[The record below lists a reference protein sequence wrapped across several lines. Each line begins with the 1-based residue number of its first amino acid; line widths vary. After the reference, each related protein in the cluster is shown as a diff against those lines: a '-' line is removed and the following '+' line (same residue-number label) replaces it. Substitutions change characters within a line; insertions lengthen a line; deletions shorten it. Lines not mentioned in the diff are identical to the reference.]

1 MAEGA
6 QLPWKMQKVD
16 ASRGPAGNYSSL
28 SSPLPKPPKGMKW
41 EQDTETHEW
50 QLIEEV
56 TLAPDNSL
64 KGAEINNNNKGPLEH
79 IVLPTDTLAG
89 ICIRYK
95 VTPTQLRQANRFSG
109 SNLSLAPSKLIIP
122 VNGVVVVQKQ
132 DESSPEFKIHALIS
146 ILPQLNR
153 TEAQAYLKMADWD
166 LKCAIQDAKDDLA
179 WEASQKASPP
189 VLIAHEA
196 IPVLLQGHGDFPTP
210 SSSELEL
217 TPLLTPVELQ
227 EMQFV

>member
-122 VNGVVVVQKQ
+122 VNGII
-132 DESSPEFKIHALIS
+132 DPTLHARSDDTRALITA
-146 ILPQLNR
+146 LPQLSYKD
-153 TEAQAYLKMADWD
+153 AQLYLKMAKWD
-166 LKCAIQDAKDDLA
+166 LKAAMEDAKADLE
-179 WEASQKASPP
+179 WEAMHQQEEEEEEKQQPHA
-189 VLIAHEA
+189 VVHEA
-196 IPVLLQGHGDFPTP
+196 IPLLNSTAGI
-210 SSSELEL
+210 
-217 TPLLTPVELQ
+217 
-227 EMQFV
+227 M